1 MTSQVFSFWIVTRP
15 TKISVLEDI
24 CFMASAESLLVQGK
38 GGLSPE
44 EIFGMYL
51 DGKEAKEVAK
61 DLIKMV
67 RGEN

>member
-15 TKISVLEDI
+15 TKVSTVGDI

-38 GGLSPE
+38 GGLSPD

-51 DGKEAKEVAK
+51 DGVEAETVAK

-67 RGEN
+67 KGEN